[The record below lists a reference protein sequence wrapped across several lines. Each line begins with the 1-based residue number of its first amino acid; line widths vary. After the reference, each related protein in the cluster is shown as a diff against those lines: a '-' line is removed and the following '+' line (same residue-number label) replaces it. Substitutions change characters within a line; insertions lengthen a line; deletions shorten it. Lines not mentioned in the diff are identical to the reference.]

1 MILVKKFEISLNL
14 IFFKKKYVDIVF
26 NNVLNRKKRL
36 SRLVGQSPFFKR
48 GKPMISVKNLNF
60 FIICLIMF

>member
-1 MILVKKFEISLNL
+1 MILVKIFEISLNL

-48 GKPMISVKNLNF
+48 GKPMISVKNLKF
-60 FIICLIMF
+60 LLCLIMF

>member
-14 IFFKKKYVDIVF
+14 IFFKKKYVDTVF

-48 GKPMISVKNLNF
+48 GKPMISVKNLKF
-60 FIICLIMF
+60 LLCLIMF

>member
-26 NNVLNRKKRL
+26 NNVLNRKKRF

-48 GKPMISVKNLNF
+48 GKPMISVKNLKF
-60 FIICLIMF
+60 LLCLIMF

>member
-48 GKPMISVKNLNF
+48 GKPI
-60 FIICLIMF
+60 IMF

>member
-48 GKPMISVKNLNF
+48 GKPMISVKNLKF
-60 FIICLIMF
+60 LLCLIMF

>member
-14 IFFKKKYVDIVF
+14 IFFKKKNVDIVF

-48 GKPMISVKNLNF
+48 GKPMISVKNLKF
-60 FIICLIMF
+60 LLCLIMF

>member
-26 NNVLNRKKRL
+26 NNALNRKKRL

-48 GKPMISVKNLNF
+48 GKPMISVKNLKF
-60 FIICLIMF
+60 LLCLIMF

>member
-26 NNVLNRKKRL
+26 NNVLNRKKGFL
-36 SRLVGQSPFFKR
+36 D
-48 GKPMISVKNLNF
+48 
-60 FIICLIMF
+60 